1 MSESLS
7 YTQNSTIIIAFTVS
21 MTTAV
26 VLNLIYSVADDVN
39 QKKEIDDET
48 GLELVRPD
56 EMRTWLQYI
65 WRNLEQ
71 FHMIIIN
78 NNNIY
83 KYTKKQFGL
92 IIDPDVNL
100 VLPQYIDEDYIDTNT
115 NENIR
120 QDFMEIV

>member
-1 MSESLS
+1 
-7 YTQNSTIIIAFTVS
+7 
-21 MTTAV
+21 
-26 VLNLIYSVADDVN
+26 
-39 QKKEIDDET
+39 
-48 GLELVRPD
+48 
-56 EMRTWLQYI
+56 
-65 WRNLEQ
+65 
-71 FHMIIIN
+71 MIIINN

>member
-1 MSESLS
+1 MSEYLS

>member
-1 MSESLS
+1 MSEYLS

-26 VLNLIYSVADDVN
+26 VLNLIYSVADDIN

>member
-26 VLNLIYSVADDVN
+26 VLNLIYSVADDIN

-48 GLELVRPD
+48 GIELVRPD